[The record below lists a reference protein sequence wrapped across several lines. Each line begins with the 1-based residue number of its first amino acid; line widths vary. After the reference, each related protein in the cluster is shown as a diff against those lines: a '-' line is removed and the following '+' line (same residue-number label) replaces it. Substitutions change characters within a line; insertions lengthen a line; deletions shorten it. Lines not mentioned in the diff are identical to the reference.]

1 MTDNNNAK
9 PIWAS
14 RTVWGV
20 VVLLAA
26 TALRSFGI
34 ADLTPEMQQ
43 QTVTLILDA
52 ASVAGGGLAL
62 YGRVVA
68 RQKIGGV

>member
-1 MTDNNNAK
+1 MSNSNTK

-20 VVLLAA
+20 VILLAA

-34 ADLTPEMQQ
+34 ADLSPETQEEA
-43 QTVTLILDA
+43 VTWILDA
-52 ASVAGGGLAL
+52 VTVAGGGLAL
-62 YGRVVA
+62 YGRVTA
-68 RQKIGGV
+68 SQRLGGV